1 MRAVLLVLDALIRGL
16 ELAVNIIYQTLDNL
30 IEVIDRMARRIASLI
45 YNGLRLLF
53 YVFPFLSMIVIG
65 DWEKLNWVWY
75 IGIAFIALVIIL
87 FIRELLSQWLGSD
100 RSIEIDYAQRQR
112 VFVLVLILNVAT
124 LGYFLL
130 KFQNEIRMIWI
141 HLLPK

>member
-16 ELAVNIIYQTLDNL
+16 ELAVNIVYRSLDNL

-53 YVFPFLSMIVIG
+53 YIFPFLSMIAIG

-75 IGIAFIALVIIL
+75 IGIAFIALIVIL
-87 FIRELLSQWLGSD
+87 FARELLAQWLGSD
-100 RSIEIDYAQRQR
+100 RSVEIDNTQKQR
-112 VFVLVLILNVAT
+112 VFILVLILNVAA

-130 KFQNEIRMIWI
+130 KFQYEIRMIWI
-141 HLLPK
+141 QLLH